1 MSGEKRQFMMDKT
14 GKEVK
19 NYKSL
24 LVWKKSMELVKKVYE
39 LTNTFPEI
47 EKFGLFYQT
56 RRSAI
61 SIPSNIAEGQARNS
75 TKEFIRFLS
84 VAKGSLAELDTQI
97 ILAKELNYICHEH
110 YECVQ
115 VKIDELQRM
124 FYNLIKKLGSI

>member
-1 MSGEKRQFMMDKT
+1 MMDKT

>member
-1 MSGEKRQFMMDKT
+1 MMDKT
-14 GKEVK
+14 GEEVK

-24 LVWKKSMELVKKVYE
+24 LIWKKSMELVKKVYE

-56 RRSAI
+56 RRAAI

-84 VAKGSLAELDTQI
+84 IAKGSLAELDTQI
-97 ILAKELNYICHEH
+97 IIAKELNYICHEH
-110 YECVQ
+110 YECMQ

>member
-1 MSGEKRQFMMDKT
+1 VSGEKRQFMMDKT

>member
-1 MSGEKRQFMMDKT
+1 MDKT
-14 GKEVK
+14 EEVVK

-24 LVWKKSMELVKKVYE
+24 VIWKKSMELVKKVYE

-47 EKFGLFYQT
+47 EKYGLLYQT
-56 RRSAI
+56 RRAAI

-75 TKEFIRFLS
+75 TKEFVRFLS
-84 VAKGSLAELDTQI
+84 IARGSLAELDTQI
-97 ILAKELNYICHEH
+97 ILARELNYLCHEH
-110 YECVQ
+110 YESLQ